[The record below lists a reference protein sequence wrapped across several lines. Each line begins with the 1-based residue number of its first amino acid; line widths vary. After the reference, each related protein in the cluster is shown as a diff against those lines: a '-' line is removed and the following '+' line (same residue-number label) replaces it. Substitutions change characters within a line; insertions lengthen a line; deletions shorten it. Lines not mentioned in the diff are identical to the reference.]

1 MRIQVGSLV
10 IEDGEGRNIVLFK
23 SHTPSQRFM
32 IENADI
38 DDFIELAKKLKKARG
53 WKLW

>member
-1 MRIQVGSLV
+1 MRLQVGSLV

-23 SHTPSQRFM
+23 SHTPSQRFV

-38 DDFIELAKKLKKARG
+38 DDFIQLAKKLKRERR